1 MAIFQMKVSYISKNQ
16 TTSSP
21 GKSGKNLS
29 YISRGT
35 NGRAALSIKYIAR
48 DGQYADRN
56 DLIFYEEKNI
66 PEQFIDS
73 KDVVKN
79 LEEQSRHN
87 ARIFKKYEMSLPRE
101 FSDEKNLEIAKEFLE
116 KQFGNSYTYFWAMH
130 NPKGTHPHMHV
141 SVIERKLDD
150 GIKRSK
156 ENFYKT
162 YNYRNPEKGGV
173 KVDKEC
179 EKREYFEKLCET
191 WEQTLNRHL
200 VLNGYD
206 KIKPKDIKI
215 VKEEEEKIFYSK
227 DSIKEMSAVE
237 TKNTLLNLENRK
249 IENEKQ
255 RKKLYQKNIEKEAL
269 NKMTDNKIYKLEN
282 KIKGLNAF
290 KLKKDIPFEKKITVV
305 KEIKTLESQKEK
317 LIEECKSKSEFE
329 KIKNDIKLE
338 RDLKIKSINKQNR
351 KIDSSIKKIIETQ
364 SKKTMNK
371 VKDNLRKNVEIRA
384 NEYIDEK
391 SRKNIE
397 EIYKNQEKSNNQ
409 NFEYGLPKEKEN
421 QNERSKKY
429 KRKSTGA
436 KRQGQNIK
444 SQKISQNKEMKNL
457 KSGIIKT
464 ARVLGVI
471 NSVKSVA
478 KTIGKNQ
485 NFGSIININTQK
497 RLKKLSKNRT
507 EIMSRNVEENL
518 QKDRDKSRGR

>member
-66 PEQFIDS
+66 PEQFMDS

-79 LEEQSRHN
+79 LEEQSRDN

-150 GIKRSK
+150 GIKRPK

-191 WEQTLNRHL
+191 WEQTLNKHL

-255 RKKLYQKNIEKEAL
+255 RKKLYQKNIEKAAL
-269 NKMTDNKIYKLEN
+269 NKMT
-282 KIKGLNAF
+282 
-290 KLKKDIPFEKKITVV
+290 DIPFEKKITVV
-305 KEIKTLESQKEK
+305 KEIKTLESQKAK

-351 KIDSSIKKIIETQ
+351 KIDNSIKKIIETQ

-421 QNERSKKY
+421 QNERSRKY
-429 KRKSTGA
+429 KRKSTGE
-436 KRQGQNIK
+436 KRQNQNIK
-444 SQKISQNKEMKNL
+444 RQKISQNKEMKNL

-464 ARVLGVI
+464 ARVLGII
-471 NSVKSVA
+471 NSVKSVT

-507 EIMSRNVEENL
+507 EIMSRNIEENL